1 MKKYFL
7 LATTALLLGTSN
19 VMASGPEAGNGG
31 AGGSVSAT
39 INISADMA
47 HTPTIEI
54 LNDINWG
61 KIYHSCNGGNDLI
74 ASFDADGFSASEIVN
89 GYTGQQQ
96 GRIKVSSLPAGGS
109 VSIDAQAY
117 MGNGFGMDE
126 MSLSQNTDGEYVVL
140 GKIYCHELK
149 GLNGNYTGTATITV
163 TY

>member
-19 VMASGPEAGNGG
+19 VIAAGHDPDAA

-47 HTPTIEI
+47 YTPTIEI

-96 GRIKVSSLPAGGS
+96 GRIKLSSLPAGGS

-117 MGNGFGMDE
+117 MGNGFGMEE

-140 GKIYCHELK
+140 GKIYCHELQ